1 MSLPTI
7 LDEKSEKEDVEHKE
21 AITLMSSGEE
31 DPKRVE
37 VDANELEELVTKE
50 EESTSL

>member
-21 AITLMSSGEE
+21 AITLMSNGEI
-31 DPKRVE
+31 
-37 VDANELEELVTKE
+37 LKE
-50 EESTSL
+50 